1 MTTSGKSDIMNIVFV
16 CTGNTCRSPLAEG
29 LMKKLL
35 ADRGIDTINV
45 TSAGLAAY
53 PGDEVSE
60 KSVIAAKEYGV
71 DISAHRSRRISDYML
86 NDSVFVCMT
95 DSHVQALA
103 QYLDDKRLFV
113 LGDGVADPYGGT
125 QEVYNLCARQIN
137 DALPDLLAEIVKKNT
152 SITAM
157 SEEHIEHIA
166 QIESKCFSMPW
177 SAKSLGQ
184 ELDNENAHFL
194 TAVFAHQVTGY
205 IGVIEICGEADITNA
220 AVDPT
225 FRRLGI
231 GKKLL
236 KSAEEGALRRN
247 CESITLEVRASNAAA
262 ISLYE
267 KNGYEKVGIRKGFY
281 EKPTEDALLMTKYF
295 AKG

>member
-1 MTTSGKSDIMNIVFV
+1 MNIVFV

-35 ADRGIDTINV
+35 AERGIKTINV

-60 KSVIAAKEYGV
+60 KSVAAAKEYGV
-71 DISAHRSRRISDYML
+71 DISAHRAQRINEYML

-95 DSHVQALA
+95 DSHAQILA
-103 QYLDDKRLFV
+103 PYIDKQRLFV
-113 LGDGVADPYGGT
+113 LGGGVSDPYAGT
-125 QEVYNLCARQIN
+125 QEVYNLCAQQIN
-137 DALPDLLAEIVKKNT
+137 GALPDLLADIVSNNT
-152 SITAM
+152 VITSMEKSHTA
-157 SEEHIEHIA
+157 EIA
-166 QIESKCFSMPW
+166 QIEQKCFSMPW
-177 SAKSLGQ
+177 SQNALDQ
-184 ELDNENAHFL
+184 ELENENAHFL
-194 TAVFAHQVTGY
+194 TAIFDNQITGY
-205 IGVIEICGEADITNA
+205 IGVIEICGEADITNV
-220 AVDPT
+220 AVDPR

-231 GKKLL
+231 GAKLL
-236 KSAEEGALRRN
+236 KSAENSSIDRN
-247 CESITLEVRASNAAA
+247 CESITLEVRASNIAA

-267 KNGYEKVGIRKGFY
+267 KSGYEKVGIRKGFY